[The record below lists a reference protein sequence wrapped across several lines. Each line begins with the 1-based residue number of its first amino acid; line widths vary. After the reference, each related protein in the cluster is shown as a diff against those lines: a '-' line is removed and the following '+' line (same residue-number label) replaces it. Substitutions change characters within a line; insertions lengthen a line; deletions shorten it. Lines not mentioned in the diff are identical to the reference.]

1 MKFLNSIV
9 SSIIILIFSI
19 VSSQKA
25 LAEISELQL
34 TASRYN
40 SALAINQNKVIELLS
55 DSESKKFL
63 TTKMKEIKGQSLPEI
78 KEKDGAIVF
87 SVKGIDFHLKP
98 EDLKSG
104 KFSLNGQSFG
114 LIQTNTAEENFS
126 TIVEAINRATQQTTS
141 FNFSSLIINEAHA
154 YMFELA
160 VAAIVLF
167 VVAKMMMTPYKME
180 TVELNPRIEEVTF
193 DCVTARNELQVL
205 KNSQPEAIRNY
216 LATHK
221 KLIDQNSATFGKQIS
236 PKCVSTGKGVKNT
249 QAQCLKS
256 FKEGEQCY
264 NDIKRINAE
273 LEATYSGMSNDSRN
287 KVIKKPITPINKTLP
302 KNGTI
307 GR

>member
-1 MKFLNSIV
+1 MKFLSSIT

-19 VSSQKA
+19 VASHRA

-34 TASRYN
+34 AVSRYN
-40 SALAINQNKVIELLS
+40 SALASNQNKVIELLT
-55 DSESKKFL
+55 DSESRNFL
-63 TTKMKEIKGQSLPEI
+63 IKKMKETEGQSLPEV

-87 SVKGIDFHLKP
+87 SVKGIDFHLRP
-98 EDLKSG
+98 EDVKSG
-104 KFSLNGQSFG
+104 KFSLNGQSFS
-114 LIQTNTAEENFS
+114 LNTINTAEENFS
-126 TIVEAINRATQQTTS
+126 TILKTINKVSQQTTS
-141 FNFSSLIINEAHA
+141 FNFSSLIINDAHA

-180 TVELNPRIEEVTF
+180 TVELSPRIEEVTL

-205 KNSQPEAIRNY
+205 KKSQPEAIRNY

-221 KLIDQNSATFGKQIS
+221 KLMDQNAANFGKQIS
-236 PKCVSTGKGVKNT
+236 PKCVSTGKGVKDT
-249 QAQCLKS
+249 RAQCLKS
-256 FKEGEQCY
+256 FKEGEECY

-273 LEATYSGMSNDSRN
+273 LEATYSGISNDSRN
-287 KVIKKPITPINKTLP
+287 KVIKKTITPTNKTLP
-302 KNGTI
+302 KNVTV